1 MVEDCEC
8 RVQCL
13 RIVGFRVEG
22 SGADIGVEAV
32 NQFDVLLGLR
42 GLWYTL
48 KSSVFRVQGIE
59 GSQCG
64 MQG

>member
-13 RIVGFRVEG
+13 RIVGFRVEE

-32 NQFDVLLGLR
+32 NEFDVLLGLR
-42 GLWYTL
+42 VYGTSLI
-48 KSSVFRVQGIE
+48 VQGS
-59 GSQCG
+59 GCRV
-64 MQG
+64 